1 MKYHTPKRLR
11 AFVLSAMAFLLILS
25 NVSAAGW
32 TGNLSTVPKAQVTL
46 GKGPSCTTTRTC
58 PQKSSACLQGQ
69 QLLKC
74 LRTVASTKP
83 TCKTPSASNC
93 PLASLQPLKQA
104 SCPLKGQ
111 IKPPIE
117 RATPTPAP
125 VRTPIIVSTPKWTP
139 AATPKPTPKVTP
151 KPIPQGTPAT
161 DSSYN
166 TAMEASILT
175 LVNVERQKAGL
186 KPLVLDSQL
195 TQVARLK
202 SRDMH
207 DAGYFSHTSPT
218 YGSPFDMMSH
228 FGITYR
234 AAGENIAVGQK
245 DGDAVMQAWMNSPG
259 HRANILNPNYT
270 HIGIGAFVSAD
281 GYHTYF
287 TQEFTG

>member
-1 MKYHTPKRLR
+1 
-11 AFVLSAMAFLLILS
+11 
-25 NVSAAGW
+25 
-32 TGNLSTVPKAQVTL
+32 
-46 GKGPSCTTTRTC
+46 
-58 PQKSSACLQGQ
+58 
-69 QLLKC
+69 
-74 LRTVASTKP
+74 
-83 TCKTPSASNC
+83 
-93 PLASLQPLKQA
+93 
-104 SCPLKGQ
+104 
-111 IKPPIE
+111 
-117 RATPTPAP
+117 
-125 VRTPIIVSTPKWTP
+125 
-139 AATPKPTPKVTP
+139 
-151 KPIPQGTPAT
+151 
-161 DSSYN
+161 
-166 TAMEASILT
+166 MEASILT